1 MKIRTLM
8 ENTACCEGFRSE
20 HGLSLYLEV
29 NGKKILFDAGQSDA
43 FLENAQ
49 RLGIDLGEVDFA
61 VLSHGHYDH
70 GGGLAAFL
78 ERNEKAPV
86 YVSQYAFGEHYNAN
100 DRYIG
105 LDPALQQSGRLVKV
119 SGEKELAEGIRL
131 LSCEDRPCRIPV
143 NPSGL
148 QIRKDGILQ
157 PEDFRH
163 EQYLLIEEAGKR
175 ILISGCSHRGI
186 VNIRE
191 WIPCDVLIGGFHFMK
206 MDPHGEEIR
215 QAARELL
222 TGNTCYYTGHCT
234 GAEQYAVMK
243 AMMGERLHCLS
254 AGTVLE
260 L

>member
-1 MKIRTLM
+1 MKIWTLM
-8 ENTACCEGFRSE
+8 ENTACSESFRSE

-43 FLENAQ
+43 FLENAK
-49 RLGIDLGEVDFA
+49 RLGIDLGEADLA

-78 ERNEKAPV
+78 QRNEKAPV
-86 YVSQYAFGEHYNAN
+86 YVSQYAFGEHLNAN

-105 LDPALQQSGRLVKV
+105 LDPALRQSGRLVMV
-119 SGEKELAEGIRL
+119 SGDKTLAEGITL
-131 LSCEDRPCRIPV
+131 LSCEDRPYRIPV

-148 QIRKDGILQ
+148 QMREEGILK

-163 EQYLLIEEAGKR
+163 EQYLLIEEDGKR
-175 ILISGCSHRGI
+175 ILVSGCSHRGI
-186 VNIRE
+186 VNIST

-215 QAARELL
+215 QAAKELL
-222 TGNTCYYTGHCT
+222 SGNTCYYTGHCT

-243 AMMGERLHCLS
+243 EMMDDRLQYLS